1 MTVADPIDFISRL
14 PNEIL
19 IKIVEICV
27 EEGQRCLDQDEIS
40 RDYPDE
46 GWNGLH
52 SQTAL
57 QLERCRDQPL
67 TVFWNGWSVP
77 DIDNQAL
84 GLTCAKSAQW
94 RRADLSGKLSSFVDC
109 SAYEMT
115 FPELISLGL
124 YLNDDIEGGEPQIIP
139 DSLINARKLYE
150 LTLSG
155 DSFNA
160 LTLPALRKLQIECDF
175 PGPHGLFRLL
185 NRSRCQLEEFEF
197 VHGCIARATLL
208 SHEKLQ
214 SVRALKLPGYVGSYS
229 EDLMDSIEALQYPSP
244 GEETP
249 QSIVLPNLVS
259 LTFTRA
265 EFDDGVEEANALVR
279 MVSSRRNVDHLP
291 STVARLQELI
301 IQDET
306 PFSIQDEATRAQ
318 FGKLCDEGLES
329 MEVRDC

>member
-1 MTVADPIDFISRL
+1 
-14 PNEIL
+14 
-19 IKIVEICV
+19 
-27 EEGQRCLDQDEIS
+27 
-40 RDYPDE
+40 
-46 GWNGLH
+46 
-52 SQTAL
+52 
-57 QLERCRDQPL
+57 
-67 TVFWNGWSVP
+67 
-77 DIDNQAL
+77 
-84 GLTCAKSAQW
+84 
-94 RRADLSGKLSSFVDC
+94 
-109 SAYEMT
+109 MT

-124 YLNDDIEGGEPQIIP
+124 YLNDDIGGGEPQIIP

-155 DSFNA
+155 DCDFRLLSAPPWGQITHFMVENLAQDPYWFNDNVADCVLSETLPRLTNVQHCSLEVYQDFSNFSGSSIVLPHLHTLVLTPGDVPINASSLAFNA

-175 PGPHGLFRLL
+175 PGPHGLFRFL

-197 VHGCIARATLL
+197 VHGCNARATLL
-208 SHEKLQ
+208 SHEELQ

-229 EDLMDSIEALQYPSP
+229 EDLMDSIEALQYPSL
-244 GEETP
+244 GEETT

-291 STVARLQELI
+291 STVTRLQELI
-301 IQDET
+301 IQGET

-318 FGKLCDEGLES
+318 LGKLCDEGLIFTK
-329 MEVRDC
+329 VRDC